1 MNYWK
6 QIADML
12 GVDMGEEFEIEGYPA
27 PAYNPY
33 KITENGFIDCDGDI
47 TCSEACDLL
56 TGRCKIKK
64 KPWVPK
70 HRELCFLVYDTCS
83 VLAHSFKEDSPR
95 DMALLKCGWI
105 FRTEKE
111 AEENQERILAEY
123 EQVRRG
129 EY

>member
-1 MNYWK
+1 MLDNARESGGKDNMNYWK

-12 GVDMGEEFEIEGYPA
+12 GVEMGEEFEIEGYPA

-64 KPWVPK
+64 K
-70 HRELCFLVYDTCS
+70 T
-83 VLAHSFKEDSPR
+83 LAPPR
-95 DMALLKCGWI
+95 WAD
-105 FRTEKE
+105 
-111 AEENQERILAEY
+111 AEGGGSEEP
-123 EQVRRG
+123 G
-129 EY
+129 